1 MENSSKI
8 ILGMLAAAAAGVA
21 IGMLVAPEKGSDLR
35 QKIGD
40 KASDLASKV
49 GDLVSYGKE
58 KWNDVTGSVT
68 DQVDGLVNDTK
79 RRGEFAKES
88 LA

>member
-35 QKIGD
+35 KKITD
-40 KASDLASKV
+40 KAGDLASKV

-58 KWNDVTGSVT
+58 KWDDVAGAVT
-68 DQVDGLVNDTK
+68 RQADGIVSETK
-79 RRGEFAKES
+79 KRGELVKES

>member
-21 IGMLVAPEKGSDLR
+21 IGILVAPEKGSDLR
-35 QKIGD
+35 KRIGE
-40 KASDLASKV
+40 KAGDLASKV

-58 KWNDVTGSVT
+58 KWEDVTGTVT
-68 DQVDGLVNDTK
+68 KQADGLVNDAK
-79 RRGEFAKES
+79 KRGELVKES